1 MSDPSIISSEEILGG
16 EPRIEETRIG
26 VSHIVQY
33 YEEGWNVEKIS
44 RELNLEPIEVI
55 KALEYYYKNPEE
67 VRNIIRERESEGSRV
82 DLENLDGEKA

>member
-26 VSHIVQY
+26 VSHVVQY
-33 YEEGWNVEKIS
+33 YEKGWNVEKIS

-67 VRNIIRERESEGSRV
+67 VRNIIRKRESESSQV
-82 DLENLDGEKA
+82 DLDNLDGEKA